1 MVRAFRAIFS
11 VLARCQAISGI
22 NSRVMRTGLMLVLA
36 FAGVVAVAGLAWADQ
51 PRLTVDGSF
60 IYVTSNQF
68 SARTGDRALEHV

>member
-1 MVRAFRAIFS
+1 VVSVDEISNNETSSYLLLAVSKDANPAMWYVRSTSTNYTIGG
-11 VLARCQAISGI
+11 QP
-22 NSRVMRTGLMLVLA
+22 T
-36 FAGVVAVAGLAWADQ
+36 WADQ